1 MDSPEMRKRQKAEYE
16 HADISSEKLDAMS
29 QPELTEL
36 LDAALES
43 MTDETYD
50 AEIINAYLEAL
61 DRKSRIPE
69 YKSADE
75 AFDDFQLRAK
85 TALAE
90 TDGQDRGPSG
100 GTRRIRQRRFAKT
113 TLVAAV
119 LISCLFCGMIAA
131 QAMGVDVF
139 GAVARWT
146 ESIFSYNSEID
157 GAANTPSESPE
168 LREDEEDIPEE
179 YRDIYPLL
187 EERGQARYVLDVPDG
202 FELTD
207 VWVDTSDEDYE
218 LAFDAVYVKDSDYL
232 NYGIQQ
238 NSYDPTFI
246 YEKSTEPVSK
256 YERNGITHY
265 IFKNNASIVAVWSID
280 DLEYRISSDSDAID
294 MKEIIDSFYEE

>member
-113 TLVAAV
+113 ALVAAV

-202 FELTD
+202 FEL
-207 VWVDTSDEDYE
+207 VDARFVVRDSTGDIAFEISYIYGNEYLSYSISQNGYE
-218 LAFDAVYVKDSDYL
+218 PML
-232 NYGIQQ
+232 
-238 NSYDPTFI
+238 I
-246 YEKSTEPVSK
+246 YEKSAEPVEI
-256 YERNGITHY
+256 YEHDGVSHY
-265 IFKNNASIVAVWSID
+265 VFDNNNSTVTVWSID
-280 DLEYRISSDSDAID
+280 DLEYRISSDSDSID

>member
-113 TLVAAV
+113 ALVAAV

-202 FELTD
+202 FERTD
-207 VWVDTSDEDYE
+207 ARNDARDSTGDIAFNVCYE
-218 LAFDAVYVKDSDYL
+218 QGSEYIV
-232 NYGIQQ
+232 YGIRQ
-238 NSYDPTFI
+238 NGYNPTSI
-246 YEKSTEPVSK
+246 YEKSDEPVEE
-256 YERNGITHY
+256 YEVNGIVHY
-265 IFKNNASIVAVWSID
+265 LFINVDAVMAVWAID
-280 DLEYRISSDSDAID
+280 DLEYSIFSNIDSIRV
-294 MKEIIDSFYEE
+294 KEIINSFYEE

>member
-100 GTRRIRQRRFAKT
+100 GTRHIRQRRFAKT
-113 TLVAAV
+113 ALVAAV

-187 EERGQARYVLDVPDG
+187 EERGQARYVLNVPDG

-207 VWVDTSDEDYE
+207 VWIDTSDENYGV
-218 LAFDAVYVKDSDYL
+218 AFGAVYMKDSGYL
-232 NYGIQQ
+232 NYGIRQ
-238 NSYDPTFI
+238 NGYNPTAV
-246 YEKSTEPVSK
+246 YEKSDNPVEE
-256 YERNGITHY
+256 YELNGIIHY
-265 IFKNNASIVAVWSID
+265 IFKNVDSITAVWTID
-280 DLEYRISSDSDAID
+280 DLEYSLFSNSDSID
-294 MKEIIDSFYEE
+294 MKEIINSFYEE

>member
-100 GTRRIRQRRFAKT
+100 GTRHIRQRRFAKMA
-113 TLVAAV
+113 LVAAV

-207 VWVDTSDEDYE
+207 VRNNSRDSTGEI
-218 LAFDAVYVKDSDYL
+218 AFNVCYVQGSEYL
-232 NYGIQQ
+232 SYGIRQ
-238 NSYDPTFI
+238 NEYNPTSL
-246 YEKSTEPVSK
+246 YEKSNEPVNEYK
-256 YERNGITHY
+256 INGLIHY
-265 IFKNNASIVAVWSID
+265 IFENNASTVAVWSID
-280 DLEYRISSDSDAID
+280 DLEYRISTDSDSID

>member
-85 TALAE
+85 AALAE

-113 TLVAAV
+113 ALVAAV
-119 LISCLFCGMIAA
+119 LISCLFCGMIAV

-207 VWVDTSDEDYE
+207 ALLVVQKSSGDIAFEVSYLKEHEYLSYSISQNGYE
-218 LAFDAVYVKDSDYL
+218 PVL
-232 NYGIQQ
+232 
-238 NSYDPTFI
+238 I
-246 YEKSTEPVSK
+246 YEKSAEPVEI
-256 YERNGITHY
+256 YEHNGVSHY
-265 IFKNNASIVAVWSID
+265 VFDNNNSTVAVWSID
-280 DLEYRISSDSDAID
+280 DLEYRISSDSDSID
-294 MKEIIDSFYEE
+294 MKEIIDAFYEE

>member
-100 GTRRIRQRRFAKT
+100 GTRHIRQRRFAKT
-113 TLVAAV
+113 ALVAAV

>member
-16 HADISSEKLDAMS
+16 HAGISSEKLDAMS

-100 GTRRIRQRRFAKT
+100 GTRHIRQRRFAKT
-113 TLVAAV
+113 ALVAAV

-207 VWVDTSDEDYE
+207 AWMSEAE
-218 LAFDAVYVKDSDYL
+218 EEIAFDVMYMNDSNYL
-232 NYGIQQ
+232 SFSIRQ
-238 NSYDPTFI
+238 NWYDPTSM
-246 YEKSTEPVSK
+246 YEKSDSPVEE
-256 YERNGITHY
+256 YVLDGITHY
-265 IFKNNASIVAVWSID
+265 IFINTDSVVAVWTLD
-280 DLEYRISSDSDAID
+280 DLEYFISMNSSSID
-294 MKEIIDSFYEE
+294 MKEIINSFYEE

>member
-113 TLVAAV
+113 ALVAAV

-207 VWVDTSDEDYE
+207 VRNNSRDSTGDI
-218 LAFDAVYVKDSDYL
+218 AFNVGYIRGSEYIS
-232 NYGIQQ
+232 YGVRQ
-238 NSYDPTFI
+238 NGYDPTSI
-246 YEKSTEPVSK
+246 YEKSDKPVEE
-256 YERNGITHY
+256 YEVNGIVHY
-265 IFKNNASIVAVWSID
+265 LFINVDAVMAVWAID
-280 DLEYRISSDSDAID
+280 DLEYSIFSNIDSIRV
-294 MKEIIDSFYEE
+294 KEIINSFYEE

>member
-90 TDGQDRGPSG
+90 ADGQDRGPSG
-100 GTRRIRQRRFAKT
+100 GTRHIRQRRFAKT
-113 TLVAAV
+113 ALVAAV

-207 VWVDTSDEDYE
+207 VWMSDEE
-218 LAFDAVYVKDSDYL
+218 SERLTFDVGYL
-232 NYGIQQ
+232 RGSEYLSFSIRQ
-238 NSYDPTFI
+238 NGYDPTSM
-246 YEKSTEPVSK
+246 YEKSDSPVEE
-256 YERNGITHY
+256 YVLDGITHY
-265 IFKNNASIVAVWSID
+265 IFINTDSVVAVWTLD
-280 DLEYRISSDSDAID
+280 DLEYFISMNSSSID
-294 MKEIIDSFYEE
+294 MKEIINSFYEE

>member
-100 GTRRIRQRRFAKT
+100 GTCRIRQRRFAKT
-113 TLVAAV
+113 ALVAAV

-202 FELTD
+202 FEL
-207 VWVDTSDEDYE
+207 VDAE
-218 LAFDAVYVKDSDYL
+218 LVVRESTGEYAFDAYYL
-232 NYGIQQ
+232 CEEWYLSYTISQ
-238 NSYDPTFI
+238 NGYNPTLI
-246 YEKSTEPVSK
+246 YEKSAEPVEK
-256 YERNGITHY
+256 YEHDGISHY
-265 IFKNNASIVAVWSID
+265 IFDNNNSTVAVWSID
-280 DLEYRISSDSDAID
+280 DLEYRISSDSDSID

>member
-29 QPELTEL
+29 RPELTEL

-113 TLVAAV
+113 ALVAAV

-207 VWVDTSDEDYE
+207 AWMSEAE
-218 LAFDAVYVKDSDYL
+218 EEIAFDVMYMNDSNYL
-232 NYGIQQ
+232 SFSIRQ
-238 NSYDPTFI
+238 NWYDPTSM
-246 YEKSTEPVSK
+246 YEKSDSPVEE
-256 YERNGITHY
+256 YVLDGITHY
-265 IFKNNASIVAVWSID
+265 IFINTDSVVAVWTLD
-280 DLEYRISSDSDAID
+280 DLEYFISMNSSSID
-294 MKEIIDSFYEE
+294 MKEIINSFYEE

>member
-100 GTRRIRQRRFAKT
+100 GTRHIRQRRFAKT
-113 TLVAAV
+113 ALVAAV

-207 VWVDTSDEDYE
+207 AWMSEAE
-218 LAFDAVYVKDSDYL
+218 EEIAFDVMYMNDSNYL
-232 NYGIQQ
+232 SFSIRQ
-238 NSYDPTFI
+238 NWYDPTSM
-246 YEKSTEPVSK
+246 YEKSDSPVEE
-256 YERNGITHY
+256 YVLDGITHY
-265 IFKNNASIVAVWSID
+265 IFINTDSVVAVWTLD
-280 DLEYRISSDSDAID
+280 DLEYFISMNSSSID
-294 MKEIIDSFYEE
+294 MKEIINSFYEE

>member
-29 QPELTEL
+29 RPELTEL

-100 GTRRIRQRRFAKT
+100 GTRHIRQRRFAKT
-113 TLVAAV
+113 ALVAAV

-207 VWVDTSDEDYE
+207 AWMTEVDDTII
-218 LAFDAVYVKDSDYL
+218 FDVMYMKDSNYL
-232 NYGIQQ
+232 SFSIRQ
-238 NSYDPTFI
+238 NGYDPTSI
-246 YEKSTEPVSK
+246 YEKSDSPVEE
-256 YERNGITHY
+256 YVLDGITHY
-265 IFKNNASIVAVWSID
+265 IFINTDSVVAAWTLD
-280 DLEYRISSDSDAID
+280 DLEYFISMNSNSID
-294 MKEIIDSFYEE
+294 MKEIINSFYEE